1 MTLWIIWLSK
11 SVWVPNPFRLTDE
24 IDNNISTLGQLRRFD
39 WSYPRH
45 RISSYQP
52 RNNRSLDQHHLLY
65 RCSLLGVFV
74 APLLVIPLLWTFC
87 VVHLL
92 MTHLHCFSR
101 CLCWRLRPWPL
112 AKPFTQPVCSL
123 LVYRFVWW
131 IRLCLVMKWSQ
142 QLLQCIVAIAQKQIV
157 KIVVAPIVWIL
168 VPFR

>member
-65 RCSLLGVFV
+65 RCSLLGVFCGAFV
-74 APLLVIPLLWTFC
+74 GDTVTLDILRGTFTDDSPTLFFHDAFAGEAAPPDHWPSHSPNRCAACWYIDLFDESDSVLSWSEANNFC
-87 VVHLL
+87 N
-92 MTHLHCFSR
+92 
-101 CLCWRLRPWPL
+101 
-112 AKPFTQPVCSL
+112 ASL
-123 LVYRFVWW
+123 
-131 IRLCLVMKWSQ
+131 
-142 QLLQCIVAIAQKQIV
+142 
-157 KIVVAPIVWIL
+157 P
-168 VPFR
+168 